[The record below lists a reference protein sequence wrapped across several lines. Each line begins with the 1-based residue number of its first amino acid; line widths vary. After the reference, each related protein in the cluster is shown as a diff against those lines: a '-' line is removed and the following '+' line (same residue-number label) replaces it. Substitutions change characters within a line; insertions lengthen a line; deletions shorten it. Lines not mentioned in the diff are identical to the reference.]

1 MNRPRILPADSP
13 THAAPIGDYGLLGDT
28 RTAALVSSDGAI
40 DWLCVPRFDGEPLFG
55 RLVGGPVAGTFRV
68 GPSLPATVVQRRYR
82 NDSATLE
89 TTWSVGQGRLVLTE
103 AMVAEVAGRL
113 LPATLLVRRLSVQ
126 GGPVEAVVEFDP
138 RLGEHH
144 RRPRV
149 GRRGRD
155 LVCEWGSLALSL
167 ACDPELAIEAG
178 RTTTITV
185 TPGCPVTF
193 VLTVAHREPLIHVD
207 PGAAWDLIVQD
218 EARWR
223 AWSAQ
228 IDDSI
233 PYRDVAVRS
242 LLTLRLLTYSPSGAP
257 VAAPTTSLPEQP
269 GGVRNWDY
277 RYAWPRDAS
286 IGVAAFLGVGK
297 LDEARGFLWW
307 LLHASRLQRPR
318 LPALLTLDGRHVPAE
333 HDLRGWA
340 GYDQSVPVRV
350 GNGAAG
356 QHQLDGYGWVLD
368 AAWVLE
374 QAGHPLYSETWR
386 AMRGFADLV
395 ARRWP
400 DPDAGIWEIRDDA
413 SHHVHSKLMG
423 WLALDR
429 ALRIGATHRLSV
441 RQRTRWQAARDAIAA
456 DVKMYGFDQAKNSY
470 IRSYGSADLDAAL
483 LVLPLIG
490 IEDPGSPRVRDTIN
504 AVRDELSAGG
514 PLLFRY
520 PPGRD
525 GLPGDEGAFLSCSFW
540 LVQALA
546 HTGRR
551 SEALE
556 LFEALLDR
564 ASPLGLY
571 GEEMDPATGAHLGN
585 FPQALTH
592 AALIQAVLA
601 LRDTSPDFDR

>member
-1 MNRPRILPADSP
+1 
-13 THAAPIGDYGLLGDT
+13 
-28 RTAALVSSDGAI
+28 
-40 DWLCVPRFDGEPLFG
+40 
-55 RLVGGPVAGTFRV
+55 
-68 GPSLPATVVQRRYR
+68 
-82 NDSATLE
+82 
-89 TTWSVGQGRLVLTE
+89 
-103 AMVAEVAGRL
+103 
-113 LPATLLVRRLSVQ
+113 
-126 GGPVEAVVEFDP
+126 
-138 RLGEHH
+138 
-144 RRPRV
+144 
-149 GRRGRD
+149 
-155 LVCEWGSLALSL
+155 
-167 ACDPELAIEAG
+167 
-178 RTTTITV
+178 
-185 TPGCPVTF
+185 
-193 VLTVAHREPLIHVD
+193 
-207 PGAAWDLIVQD
+207 
-218 EARWR
+218 
-223 AWSAQ
+223 
-228 IDDSI
+228 
-233 PYRDVAVRS
+233 
-242 LLTLRLLTYSPSGAP
+242 
-257 VAAPTTSLPEQP
+257 
-269 GGVRNWDY
+269 
-277 RYAWPRDAS
+277 
-286 IGVAAFLGVGK
+286 
-297 LDEARGFLWW
+297 
-307 LLHASRLQRPR
+307 
-318 LPALLTLDGRHVPAE
+318 
-333 HDLRGWA
+333 
-340 GYDQSVPVRV
+340 
-350 GNGAAG
+350 
-356 QHQLDGYGWVLD
+356 
-368 AAWVLE
+368 
-374 QAGHPLYSETWR
+374 
-386 AMRGFADLV
+386 MRGFADMV
-395 ARRWP
+395 ARRWRE
-400 DPDAGIWEIRDDA
+400 PDAGIWEIRDDA
-413 SHHVHSKLMG
+413 AHHVHSKLMG

-525 GLPGDEGAFLSCSFW
+525 GLPGDEGAFLPCSFW